1 MIKIIS
7 TVIAVSL
14 IYSAE
19 AIDSK
24 SKNRDHTF
32 IDKVQTTD
40 PDAQQELNQLKKEFA
55 SQRNQINEKY
65 DLKRKTLKKQQKQEI
80 DNLKDAYKKK
90 LKRLQS
96 KYPKKIQRESRRHLK
111 PLGKKDS
118 RYLDPRN
125 SDVNLKEEKVKEK
138 ATKESTNPVK
148 LKPKPKATKDKK

>member
-14 IYSAE
+14 IYSSE

-24 SKNRDHTF
+24 GKNRDHTF

-65 DLKRKTLKKQQKQEI
+65 DLKRKTLKNSK
-80 DNLKDAYKKK
+80 NKK
-90 LKRLQS
+90 
-96 KYPKKIQRESRRHLK
+96 
-111 PLGKKDS
+111 
-118 RYLDPRN
+118 
-125 SDVNLKEEKVKEK
+125 
-138 ATKESTNPVK
+138 
-148 LKPKPKATKDKK
+148 